1 MSNNCSTTIPLNP
14 ALPEVQP
21 RPKLGRPKA
30 KILVPPEG
38 LRLYEFLCKHP
49 LTIEQLATLTCKT
62 PRAVAS
68 WLQKGEAPES
78 VQVTLGLLHEV
89 WRWD

>member
-1 MSNNCSTTIPLNP
+1 MNMSPSLTI
-14 ALPEVQP
+14 VHP

-30 KILVPPEG
+30 KILVAPEG
-38 LRLYEFLCKHP
+38 MRLYEFLRKHP
-49 LTIEQLATLTCKT
+49 LTIEQLATLTCKS
-62 PRAVAS
+62 PRVVAQ

-78 VQVTLGLLHEV
+78 VQVMLGLLHEV